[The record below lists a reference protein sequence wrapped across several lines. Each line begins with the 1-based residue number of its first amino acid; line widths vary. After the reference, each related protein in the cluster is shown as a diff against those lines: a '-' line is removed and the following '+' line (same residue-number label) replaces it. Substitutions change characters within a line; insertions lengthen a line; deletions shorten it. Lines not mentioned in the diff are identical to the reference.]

1 VINPLQRVASATEEE
16 RSAMALDISALQA
29 EHQQH
34 AQAIANLQRAVDQI
48 AQQQA
53 LLSQAILHAVRG
65 KWDAAQF
72 GPHSVEAVLVALN
85 PALQGKVNPVAFDRG
100 R

>member
-1 VINPLQRVASATEEE
+1 M
-16 RSAMALDISALQA
+16 AMALDVTELQA
-29 EHQQH
+29 AQQQH
-34 AQAIANLQRAVDQI
+34 AQAIANLQRAIDQL

-53 LLSQAILHAVRG
+53 LCTEAILHAVRG

-85 PALQGKVNPVAFDRG
+85 PALHGKVDAVPFDLPR
-100 R
+100 